1 MKKRGKIDKSALAKF
16 GINVS
21 GPVIQE
27 EEAEGETRNPG
38 MPKGRSSSVLVT

>member
-1 MKKRGKIDKSALAKF
+1 MKKRGKIDKSALAQF

-21 GPVIQE
+21 AAIPE
-27 EEAEGETRNPG
+27 EEAEGDTRNQA